1 MFYGGNLRNVRFLET
16 NFKFPGIGFNLTL
29 YTHGIY
35 LPLLMV
41 QSVHTIHGRHFS
53 DIIFS
58 KRIAKECEVC
68 QLWFNSHIT

>member
-16 NFKFPGIGFNLTL
+16 NFKFPGIGFNLPL
-29 YTHGIY
+29 YTHGIVSPY
-35 LPLLMV
+35 YSW
-41 QSVHTIHGRHFS
+41 QTFS

-68 QLWFNSHIT
+68 QLGV